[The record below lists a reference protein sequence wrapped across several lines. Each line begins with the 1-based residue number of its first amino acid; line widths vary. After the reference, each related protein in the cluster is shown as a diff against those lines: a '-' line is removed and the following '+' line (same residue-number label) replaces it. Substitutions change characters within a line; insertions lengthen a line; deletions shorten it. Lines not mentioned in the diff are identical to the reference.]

1 MQMKKIS
8 THLLFILK
16 WLFITIMTAG
26 LVGSATAWFLI
37 ALDFVT
43 IWRTDHIWVVNF
55 LPLIGLGIGY
65 AYHYFGTDAKKGN
78 DLILEIHQAAESTST
93 TSTKTSSIKP
103 IPLLMAPL
111 VFISSLLTHLGG
123 GSAGR
128 EGTAVQMGGAIA
140 DQFTTLFKLNTAERK
155 TILIMGVSAGFAAV
169 FGTPWAAAI
178 FALEIMSFRK
188 VKFENI
194 IPSFAAAFGAH
205 YTCLAWMVKH
215 TVYSIDIIP
224 SITVSTISWTM
235 LAGIIFGL
243 AALLFIYTAKIFEGL
258 FSKIKFEPMRPF
270 IGGIIIALFIV
281 VANSTKYIG
290 LGIPSIMDAFNTPA
304 GSFDFALKLL
314 LTSLT
319 LSAGFKGGEVTP
331 LFFIGATLGN
341 ILIWFIPLPMALLA
355 GMGFVSVFAGATHC
369 VIASIIM
376 GIELFGIQAG
386 MYVGLASLVAYFA
399 SGRNGIYNAKLKMG
413 AKYDLYNYI
422 LKTRKI

>member
-1 MQMKKIS
+1 MKKI
-8 THLLFILK
+8 TTYLLFILK
-16 WLFITIMTAG
+16 WLFITIMTAS
-26 LVGSATAWFLI
+26 LVGSATAWFLL

-65 AYHYFGTDAKKGN
+65 AYHYFGTAVQKGN
-78 DLILEIHQAAESTST
+78 NLILETHQAIVTTSSSST
-93 TSTKTSSIKP
+93 TSNSTKP
-103 IPLLMAPL
+103 IPLFMAPL
-111 VFISSLLTHLGG
+111 VFISTLLTHIGG

-140 DQFTTLFKLNTAERK
+140 DQFTTLFKLSAAERK

-169 FGTPWAAAI
+169 FGTPWAAAV
-178 FALEIMSFRK
+178 FALEIMSFGK

-194 IPSFAAAFGAH
+194 IPSFLAAFGAH
-205 YTCLAWMVKH
+205 YICLAWMVKH

-224 SITVSTISWTM
+224 SITANTISWTM
-235 LAGIIFGL
+235 LAGIIFGVT
-243 AALLFIYTAKIFEGL
+243 AFVFIQSNKLLEGL
-258 FSKIKFEPMRPF
+258 FSKIKFAPFRPF
-270 IGGIIIALFIV
+270 IGGIIIALFIIL
-281 VANSTKYIG
+281 ANSTKYIG
-290 LGIPSIMDAFNTPA
+290 LGIPSIMDAFNTHA
-304 GSFDFALKLL
+304 GNFDFAIKLL

-355 GMGFVSVFAGATHC
+355 GMGFVAVFAGATHC

-386 MYVGLASLVAYFA
+386 IYVGLASIMAYFT
-399 SGRNGIYNAKLKMG
+399 SGMNGIYSAKLKMG

-422 LKTRKI
+422 LKTRKL